1 VIDYSR
7 EKFCASVKK
16 SVLKDRG
23 VRPSGKSCKLGDF
36 LGDEMQF
43 FGHKMQF
50 FNQNGQKMAFL
61 AQGGLTH
68 FGGESPSVTLSVG

>member
-1 VIDYSR
+1 V
-7 EKFCASVKK
+7 KNFAPASKK

-68 FGGESPSVTLSVG
+68 FGGESPSGTLSVG